1 MDHDHTALG
10 IENQIHRSVVWVR
23 VSKDDNA
30 VSLPRS
36 LVESS
41 FSSIDV
47 VGKGKVCR
55 AVPYP
60 MRSVD
65 RVAHLP
71 VLGREP
77 VGG

>member
-23 VSKDDNA
+23 VSKGDNA

-55 AVPYP
+55 AIPHEEC
-60 MRSVD
+60 R
-65 RVAHLP
+65 RGAHLP

-77 VGG
+77 IGG